1 MIRSV
6 NKFHTKIVKM
16 YPSNN
21 VNPFTRKC
29 PKESAEMFLKK
40 SVMVDLDM
48 EVDPTVDLDSIP
60 DLDSMEIM
68 EVKEVSMEEM
78 EFSETLILT
87 QNFCRRSSKLNQNQ
101 GMQ

>member
-16 YPSNN
+16 YPNNN

-48 EVDPTVDLDSIP
+48 EVDPTV

>member
-48 EVDPTVDLDSIP
+48 EVDLDSIP

>member
-48 EVDPTVDLDSIP
+48 EVDPTVDLDS
-60 DLDSMEIM
+60 MEIM